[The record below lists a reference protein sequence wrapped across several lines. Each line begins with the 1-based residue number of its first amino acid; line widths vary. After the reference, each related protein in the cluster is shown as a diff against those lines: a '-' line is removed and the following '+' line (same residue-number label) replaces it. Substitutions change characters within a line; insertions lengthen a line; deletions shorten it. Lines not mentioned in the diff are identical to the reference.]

1 MSINIKNMKKII
13 LYILLAFV
21 VQTGIA
27 QIDRSTYPEPGPA
40 REIKLG
46 NADSFTL
53 PNGLKVFVVENRK
66 LPRVAFSLVLERD
79 PIFEGDKA
87 GMLNM
92 VGQMMTGGTT
102 TRTKEQLD
110 EEIDFIGASIEASAS
125 SIYAASLK
133 KHQEKALELMTDV
146 LYNPIFPQEELDKLK
161 KQTISGLAAS
171 KDDPNSISG
180 RLTSTL
186 NFGANHPYGESETEA
201 TVKNISVED
210 IKTYY
215 GTYFKPNIAYLAIVG
230 DINKKEAEALVK
242 KYFSKWQKGTV
253 PNKTYDRPISPTK
266 NTVALVDRSAS
277 VQSVVDITYPLE
289 MNISNPDYLASRVL
303 NHILGG
309 GSSSRLFMNL
319 REKKGYTYG
328 AYSSIGA
335 DKLITSFS
343 ANASVKQTATDS
355 AINEIIYEIKNL
367 RENGVTAEELV
378 SAKANL
384 SGSFGRSLESP
395 STIANFAINTER
407 YNLPKDFYATY
418 LQKLNALTVE
428 DINAAAKKFMKPDNM
443 YITVVGNGAA
453 IEKSLLAIGEVKRFT
468 NMAEPERQIAMD
480 TEITAEQVI
489 ENYVAAIGGE
499 SKAKAIKTSKMESV
513 AEIQGMK
520 LNFVAVYDES
530 KGAFAQKVM
539 MMGNVASNTVI
550 KDGKG
555 SITAMGQSTELTDEQ
570 FEAAK
575 MSMFIFPELHYEE
588 LGYSMVLEGIKD
600 VEGENAYKVIVSNP
614 TGSKQINYYSVATG
628 LKIKSESAEAGDMF
642 FSDYNEVE
650 GVKYPMMMLLKSPMI
665 PMPLETKV
673 EKIEFNI
680 AISEDDIK

>member
-1 MSINIKNMKKII
+1 MKKIV

-21 VQTGIA
+21 GHSGIA

-46 NADSFTL
+46 NADSFVL

-87 GMLNM
+87 GMLSM
-92 VGQMMTGGTT
+92 VGQMMTGGTAN
-102 TRTKEQLD
+102 RTKDQLD
-110 EEIDFIGASIEASAS
+110 EEIDFIGASLQASATS
-125 SIYAASLK
+125 MYSASLK

-146 LYNPIFPQEELDKLK
+146 LYNPVFPQKELDKLK
-161 KQTISGLAAS
+161 KQAISGLAAS

-201 TVKNISVED
+201 TVKNITVED
-210 IKTYY
+210 IKSYY
-215 GTYFKPNIAYLAIVG
+215 TTYFKPNIAYLAIVG
-230 DINKKEAEALVK
+230 DINKKEAEALAK
-242 KYFSKWQKGTV
+242 KYFSKWEKGTV
-253 PNKTYDRPISPTK
+253 PTKSYDKPTAPAK
-266 NTVALVDRSAS
+266 NIIALVDRSAS
-277 VQSVVDITYPLE
+277 VQSVVNVTYPLE
-289 MNISNPDYLASRVL
+289 MNLSNSDYLASRVL
-303 NHILGG
+303 NYILGG
-309 GSSSRLFMNL
+309 GASSRLFMNL
-319 REKKGYTYG
+319 RENKGYTYG

-335 DKLITSFS
+335 DKLVTSFS

-355 AINEIIYEIKNL
+355 AITEIIYEIKNL
-367 RENGVTAEELV
+367 RDNGITEEELAN
-378 SAKANL
+378 AKANL

-407 YNLPKDFYATY
+407 YKLPKDFYATY
-418 LQKLNALTVE
+418 LQRLNALTVA

-443 YITVVGNGAA
+443 YITVVGNGAE
-453 IEKSLLAIGEVKRFT
+453 IEKNLLAFGEVKRFT
-468 NMAEPERQIAMD
+468 NMAEPEKQITMNAEM
-480 TEITAEQVI
+480 TAEQVI
-489 ENYVAAIGGE
+489 KNYISAIGGE
-499 SKAKAIKTSKMESV
+499 SKAKEIKTSKMESV

-520 LNFVAVYDES
+520 LNFISVFDEPQ
-530 KGAFAQKVM
+530 GAFAQKVM

-555 SITAMGQSTELTDEQ
+555 SVTAMGQSTQLTDEQ
-570 FEAAK
+570 YEASK
-575 MSMFIFPELHYEE
+575 MSMYIFPELHYEE
-588 LGYSMVLEGIKD
+588 LGYTMVLEGIKD

-614 TGSKQINYYSVATG
+614 TGSKQINYYNVETG
-628 LKIKSESAEAGDMF
+628 LKTKTESAEAGDMF
-642 FSDYNEVE
+642 FTDYQEIE
-650 GVKYPMMMLLKSPMI
+650 GIKYPMMMLLKSPMI

-673 EKIEFNI
+673 EKIEFNVSI
-680 AISEDDIK
+680 TEEDLK

>member
-1 MSINIKNMKKII
+1 MKKII
-13 LYILLAFV
+13 LYILLAFA
-21 VQTGIA
+21 VQTGFA
-27 QIDRSTYPEPGPA
+27 QIDRSSYPEPGPA

-87 GMLNM
+87 GMIGM
-92 VGQMMTGGTT
+92 VGQMMTGGTAN
-102 TRTKEQLD
+102 RTKDQLD
-110 EEIDFIGASIEASAS
+110 EEIDFIGATVDASAT

-133 KHQEKALELMTDV
+133 KHQEKVLELMTDV
-146 LYNPIFPQEELDKLK
+146 LYNPVFPQEELDKLK
-161 KQTISGLAAS
+161 KQAISGLAAS

-186 NFGANHPYGESETEA
+186 NFGANHPYGESNTEA
-201 TVKNISVED
+201 TVKNITVED
-210 IKTYY
+210 IKAYY
-215 GTYFKPNIAYLAIVG
+215 STYFKPNIAYLAIVG
-230 DINKKEAEALVK
+230 DINKKEAEVLVK
-242 KYFSKWQKGTV
+242 KYFSKWEKGTV
-253 PNKTYDRPISPTK
+253 PTKSYDKPTPPAK
-266 NTVALVDRSAS
+266 NMVALVDRAAS
-277 VQSVVDITYPLE
+277 VQTVVDVTYPLE
-289 MNISNPDYLASRVL
+289 MNLSNSDYLASRVL
-303 NHILGG
+303 NYILGG
-309 GSSSRLFMNL
+309 GASSRLFMNL

-335 DKLITSFS
+335 DKLVTSFS
-343 ANASVKQTATDS
+343 ANASVKQIATDS
-355 AINEIIYEIKNL
+355 AITEIIYEIRNL
-367 RENGVTAEELV
+367 KDNGITEEELIN
-378 SAKANL
+378 AKANL

-407 YNLPKDFYATY
+407 YKLPKDFYATY
-418 LQKLNALTVE
+418 LQKLNALTVA

-453 IEKSLLAIGEVKRFT
+453 IEKSLLAFGEVKRFT

-489 ENYVAAIGGE
+489 ENYVTAIGGE

-520 LNFVAVYDES
+520 LNFIAVYDES

-550 KDGKG
+550 KNGKG
-555 SITAMGQSTELTDEQ
+555 SVSAMGQSNELTDEQ
-570 FEAAK
+570 YEAAK
-575 MSMFIFPELHYEE
+575 MSMYIFPELHYEE
-588 LGYSMVLEGIKD
+588 LGYTMVLEGIKD
-600 VEGENAYKVIVSNP
+600 VEGENAYKVIISNP
-614 TGSKQINYYSVATG
+614 TGSKQINYYSVESG
-628 LKIKSESAEAGDMF
+628 LKIKTESAEAGDMF
-642 FSDYNEVE
+642 FSGYEEVD
-650 GVKYPMMMLLKSPMI
+650 GIKYPMMMLLKSPII

-673 EKIEFNI
+673 EKIEFNV
-680 AISEDDIK
+680 AISEEDMK

>member
-1 MSINIKNMKKII
+1 MKNLI

-21 VQTGIA
+21 VQTGFA

-87 GMLNM
+87 GMLSM
-92 VGQMMTGGTT
+92 VGQMMTGGTA
-102 TRTKEQLD
+102 TRTKDQLD
-110 EEIDFIGASIEASAS
+110 EEIDFIGASLEASAS

-133 KHQEKALELMTDV
+133 KHQEKVLELMTDV
-146 LYNPIFPQEELDKLK
+146 LYNPVFPQEELDKLK
-161 KQTISGLAAS
+161 KQMISGLAAS
-171 KDDPNSISG
+171 KDDPNAISG

-186 NFGANHPYGESETEA
+186 NFGASHPYGESETEA
-201 TVKNISVED
+201 TVKNITVED
-210 IKTYY
+210 IKSYY
-215 GTYFKPNIAYLAIVG
+215 GIYFKPNIAYLAIVG

-253 PNKTYDRPISPTK
+253 PTHSYDKPTSPAK

-277 VQSVVDITYPLE
+277 VQSVVDVTYPLE
-289 MNISNPDYLASRVL
+289 MNLSNPDYLASRML
-303 NHILGG
+303 NYILGG

-355 AINEIIYEIKNL
+355 AITEIIYEIRNL
-367 RENGVTAEELV
+367 RDNGITEEELIN
-378 SAKANL
+378 AKANL

-407 YNLPKDFYATY
+407 YKLPQDFYATY
-418 LQKLNALTVE
+418 LQKLNALTVA
-428 DINAAAKKFMKPDNM
+428 DINAAAKKFLKPDNM

-453 IEKSLLAIGEVKRFT
+453 IEKSLLAFGEVKRFT
-468 NMAEPERQIAMD
+468 NMAEPEKQIVMNS
-480 TEITAEQVI
+480 EMTADQVI
-489 ENYVAAIGGE
+489 KNYLSAIGGE
-499 SKAKAIKTSKMESV
+499 NNARAIKTSKMESV

-520 LNFVAVYDES
+520 LNFVAVYDEP
-530 KGAFAQKVM
+530 KGAFSQKVM

-555 SITAMGQSTELTDEQ
+555 SVSAMGQSNQLTDEQ
-570 FEAAK
+570 YEAAK
-575 MSMFIFPELHYEE
+575 MSMYIFPELHYEE
-588 LGYSMVLEGIKD
+588 LGYSLVLEGIKD

-614 TGSKQINYYSVATG
+614 TGSKQVNYYSVETG
-628 LKIKSESAEAGDMF
+628 LKIKTESAEAGDMF
-642 FSDYNEVE
+642 YSGYEEVK

-665 PMPLETKV
+665 PMPLETKI
-673 EKIEFNI
+673 EKIEFNVS
-680 AISEDDIK
+680 ISEDDMK